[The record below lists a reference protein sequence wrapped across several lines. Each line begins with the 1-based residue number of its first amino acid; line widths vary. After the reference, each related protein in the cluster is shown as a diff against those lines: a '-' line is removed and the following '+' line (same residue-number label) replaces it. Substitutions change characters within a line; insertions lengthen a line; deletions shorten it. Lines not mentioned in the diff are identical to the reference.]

1 MYSKTKGIV
10 LNSIKYGE
18 SSIIC
23 KIYTAKL
30 GLQSYLV
37 NGVRKKKGGGA
48 YYQALNI
55 LDLTVLHKN
64 NRQLQRIK
72 EVKANYAYKNIPF
85 NVLKS
90 SVALFLAEVLNKC
103 LKEEEENQS
112 LYCFLENS
120 LIEFD
125 QDEFDS

>member
-1 MYSKTKGIV
+1 M
-10 LNSIKYGE
+10 
-18 SSIIC
+18 
-23 KIYTAKL
+23 
-30 GLQSYLV
+30 
-37 NGVRKKKGGGA
+37 
-48 YYQALNI
+48 
-55 LDLTVLHKN
+55 DLTVLHKN

-72 EVKANYAYKNIPF
+72 VKANYAYKNIPF

-103 LKEEEENQS
+103 LKEEENRS

-125 QDEFDS
+125 RGEFDSQFHIRFLVGLSGYLGFSKYGKPKFSYFDLMNGCLVLILINANTTLQTLQILFWH